1 MDTNDLQK
9 SVNDV
14 FVDAFG
20 HSSLRERHADILN
33 EAIELTRSVDIR
45 GLKEETGDLL
55 CSVIQSCSEN
65 GWTVEDVVQET
76 LTKINRRK
84 KQYHSLGRKR
94 KVAIYGG
101 AFDMIHKGHISVSKI
116 VLNHS
121 SDYDEVWLTPCFQH
135 LYGKKLTD
143 AQHRL
148 EMCRI
153 AAKVDA
159 RIKVFDYEIRNEFQG
174 ETYHFMKKLMNDAEF
189 KDKYSFS
196 LIIGLDNA
204 NTIEQW
210 SNYEDLT
217 KMVPFIVVRRQAV
230 EFKADWC
237 LQTPHRYLDPD
248 DPPECVSSTYLREL
262 VKNHDLT
269 EEQHIEIRKLMDMN
283 VYEYALNNN
292 LY

>member
-55 CSVIQSCSEN
+55 CSAIQSCSEN
-65 GWTVEDVVQET
+65 GWTVEEVVQET

-101 AFDMIHKGHISVSKI
+101 AFDMIHNGHISVSKI

-210 SNYEDLT
+210 SNYEDLI

-262 VKNHDLT
+262 VGKHELT
-269 EEQHIEIRKLMDMN
+269 EEQYVEIRNLMDMN
-283 VYEYALNNN
+283 VYEYALKNN